1 MVNVCRTYETWD
13 YAAAEAGETNDNGFM
28 WENFPHNFRGLV
40 ALMEEHYHPSC
51 WPVTDQ
57 SDGRLW
63 FSSDDDEDYT
73 TGELTR
79 YSIHLS
85 NPDDPRQVRYW
96 LKAYRT
102 AQSRRLAYRGAS
114 PAA

>member
-1 MVNVCRTYETWD
+1 MIDVCRTYETWT
-13 YAAAEAGETNDNGFM
+13 YGAAEAGETDDRGFV
-28 WENFPHNFRGLV
+28 WENYPHTFRELV
-40 ALMEEHYHPSC
+40 GLMEEHYHPSC
-51 WPVTDQ
+51 WPMQD
-57 SDGRLW
+57 SGRVW

-79 YSIHLS
+79 HSIHLS
-85 NPDDPRQVRYW
+85 RPDEPRQVRYW

-102 AQSRRLAYRGAS
+102 AERYRLNHRGAS